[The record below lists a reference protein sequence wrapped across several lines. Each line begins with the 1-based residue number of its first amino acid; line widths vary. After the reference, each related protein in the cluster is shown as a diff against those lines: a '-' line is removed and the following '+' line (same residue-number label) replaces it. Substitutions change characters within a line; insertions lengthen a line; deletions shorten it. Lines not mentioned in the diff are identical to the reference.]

1 MNGFKYQIILVV
13 RLYKEHKNA
22 RTEYLNIYFNSMTNT
37 VINNDFNDG
46 IDMSFEKIV
55 NGIQN

>member
-22 RTEYLNIYFNSMTNT
+22 CTEYPNIYFNSMTNT
-37 VINNDFNDG
+37 VIDNDFNDG
-46 IDMSFEKIV
+46 IDV
-55 NGIQN
+55 L